1 MYYPVLFLFLLQTSP
16 KRDFWRLVH

>member
-1 MYYPVLFLFLLQTSP
+1 MYYPVLFLFLLQASP